1 MSAASVDPRQRM
13 DFADS
18 PDPAAWIEDRRM
30 AWEPGAGYRV
40 GNEVPRG
47 YAMNLRVSH
56 RSRPPRD
63 RRLLSLW
70 KQTVASPGRPEV
82 AVLEALVTAFGRAG
96 GTEDTVCWFAYW
108 RGWGGVLEEN
118 LQTLTGRKT
127 WTTADEERA
136 AFTLG
141 PRDYLLLSG
150 PLGSVLNLPGLPTPA
165 LSPQLWW
172 PEDKRWFVA
181 TEIDF
186 DFSLVGA
193 DEGLADAI
201 LENKEID
208 VQRVALEDRLD
219 TEEPP
224 SRLHQP

>member
-1 MSAASVDPRQRM
+1 MSAASVDPGPRM

-18 PDPAAWIEDRRM
+18 SDPASWIADCRM

-40 GNEVPRG
+40 GNEVPQG
-47 YAMNLRVSH
+47 YATDLRVSH

-70 KQTVASPGRPEV
+70 KQTAAYAGMPEE
-82 AVLEALVTAFGRAG
+82 AVLRALVTEFGKAG
-96 GTEDTVCWFAYW
+96 GTEAMACWFAYW
-108 RGWGGVLEEN
+108 RGWGALEEN
-118 LQTLTGRKT
+118 LQKLTGRRT

-150 PLGSVLNLPGLPTPA
+150 PLASVLNRPGLPTPA

-172 PEDKRWFVA
+172 PEDRRWFVA

-186 DFSLVGA
+186 EFSLVGA
-193 DEGLADAI
+193 NKGLADATI
-201 LENKEID
+201 GTGYECSRTFNSH
-208 VQRVALEDRLD
+208 RSS
-219 TEEPP
+219 P
-224 SRLHQP
+224 SPSHH

>member
-1 MSAASVDPRQRM
+1 
-13 DFADS
+13 
-18 PDPAAWIEDRRM
+18 M

-47 YAMNLRVSH
+47 YATYLRVSH
-56 RSRPPRD
+56 RSRPPRE
-63 RRLLSLW
+63 RRLMSVW
-70 KQTVASPGRPEV
+70 KQTEVYPGMPEE
-82 AVLEALVTAFGRAG
+82 AVLRALVSTFGRTGA
-96 GTEDTVCWFAYW
+96 TEDMVCWFAYW
-108 RGWGGVLEEN
+108 RGWGALEEN

-181 TEIDF
+181 TEIDL

-193 DEGLADAI
+193 DESLADAI
-201 LENKEID
+201 LENKGID
-208 VQRVALEDRLD
+208 VERVAPEDRLD
-219 TEEPP
+219 KPEPP
-224 SRLHQP
+224 SRLHEP